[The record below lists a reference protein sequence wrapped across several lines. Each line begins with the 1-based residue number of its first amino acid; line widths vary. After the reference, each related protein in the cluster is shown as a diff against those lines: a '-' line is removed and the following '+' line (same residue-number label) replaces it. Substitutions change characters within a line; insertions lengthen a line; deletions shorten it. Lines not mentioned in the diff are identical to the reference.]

1 MILCNYVSYGTN
13 ACESKLKHYFSSFQ
27 MDWFTSKL
35 KKSPISYQS
44 ASSQPN
50 KTKLPKLVF
59 DCGKI
64 PQARTQ
70 EPTRTVWNRN
80 VLLLVATFLVAQISK
95 KKLLGNPLRSWVLP
109 GDVLGFSGE
118 TSELYS
124 CGRGLFCAAKSTPL
138 RVMCSSFRRDSFTV
152 VKGFWCRWRWIFWF

>member
-80 VLLLVATFLVAQISK
+80 VLLLVHRCYFSSCPNFKKKSCWETHFIRECCRGMFWGFLVKHLNYTPVDVACSAQP
-95 KKLLGNPLRSWVLP
+95 NQPP
-109 GDVLGFSGE
+109 
-118 TSELYS
+118 
-124 CGRGLFCAAKSTPL
+124 CG
-138 RVMCSSFRRDSFTV
+138 
-152 VKGFWCRWRWIFWF
+152 